1 MAKYK
6 NNIFSYILIV
16 IIPLFIFSIV
26 LFKYN
31 EQLKQ
36 SRAHEHAEW
45 ISSVYQKEMNHFLIE
60 TKTLIETLS
69 ISFQCEN
76 HSAMYNPTLKKIE
89 ALDPRYSG
97 IYCVDVDGNILSKSN
112 DIIPIKSLKDFS
124 FFQRILVE
132 KETAISQQEVVLNN
146 HQEVF
151 VIASPILNENNDI
164 EQILIAFLNTDYIK
178 NIMKVLT
185 PNEHVKIMN
194 MRGEKILET
203 DENEP
208 DIKSQSAWVEYPFE
222 LLPWSMA
229 IKVNESNEVPI
240 SYFQIFLV
248 GGIVF
253 TTLNLLFFLKQ
264 NLRLRRKAK
273 RELERSEKEKLQLIG
288 TLAASTAHEI
298 RNPLTGI
305 KGLIQLLS
313 EKHSNEEDQ
322 FYFSVI
328 DKEIQRINQIVNEFL
343 ILGKPTEQKMKPID
357 LIEVVEEIKPVIES
371 EAQIYNVTCTMEVF
385 AESLYVKG
393 ISDQVKQ
400 ILFNITRNALEAM
413 ESGGHLTVQI
423 EDIDHSAIITVI
435 DTGVGIENEDLERI
449 FEPFHTTKHDG
460 TGLGL
465 VICQKIVESF
475 GGKISITSKINEGTT
490 VKIILPKEN
499 GA

>member
-6 NNIFSYILIV
+6 TNIYSYMIIV
-16 IIPLFIFSIV
+16 IIPLMILSVV

-31 EQLKQ
+31 EELKE
-36 SRAHEHAEW
+36 SRAYEHAEW
-45 ISSVYQKEMNHFLIE
+45 IASVYQKEMNHFLIE

-76 HSAMYNPTLKKIE
+76 HSAKHDPTLKKIE

-97 IYCVDVDGNILSKSN
+97 IYCTDINGTIQLKSN
-112 DIIPIKSLKDFS
+112 DLFPKKSLNDFS
-124 FFQRILVE
+124 FFKRILVE
-132 KETAISQQEVVLNN
+132 KKTTLSQHEVVLNN

-151 VIASPILNENNDI
+151 AIASPILNENKDI
-164 EQILIAFLNTDYIK
+164 DHILIAFLNTDYIK

-203 DENEP
+203 DEDET
-208 DIKSQSAWVEYPFE
+208 DIKNQSAWVEYPFE

-229 IKVNESNEVPI
+229 IKVKESNEVAI
-240 SYFQIFLV
+240 SYFQIFLI

-343 ILGKPTEQKMKPID
+343 ILGKPTEQKLKSID
-357 LIEVVEEIKPVIES
+357 LIKVIEEIKPIIES
-371 EAQIYNVTCTMEVF
+371 EAQIYNVTCTCEVF

-400 ILFNITRNALEAM
+400 ILFNITKNALEAM
-413 ESGGHLTVQI
+413 QSGGHLTVKI
-423 EDIDHSAIITVI
+423 EDIGHSAVITVK
-435 DTGVGIENEDLERI
+435 DTGVGIEKEDLERI

-490 VKIILPKEN
+490 VKIILPKAN